1 MTKDLLIRG
10 ARIVDGSGAP
20 WFLGDVRVSGDRIA
34 AVGAQLPD
42 EGADVLEAAG
52 RYLAPG
58 FIDAHTH
65 DDLMF
70 LREPERLEK
79 AIQGVTTIVVGNCSF
94 SLYPKAPAQSD
105 ALRRHFGALLG
116 ETSEAEIFADFAGY
130 KMALETNGIALNLV
144 SLVGHGA
151 LRIAVMGYDE
161 RAPTPA
167 ELAEMQRLL
176 ARDLAAGAA
185 GLSLG
190 LVYPPSAFAR
200 TGELA
205 ALAETVAA
213 HQAVLT
219 AHVRSYEAEL
229 IPAVDEF
236 LALLK
241 SSGAQGLLSHLQSA
255 GKPNWGGVGR
265 AIKRLEA
272 ARLEGVDVSFDMYP
286 YPAGSSTILQLL
298 PPTAQSGGIDALI
311 GRLQDPVARA
321 GLRQAVE
328 EGDGRNGTWPSKVK
342 LIGWNNVRISG
353 VGQPDLKRFEGKA
366 MDAAAAEA
374 GLAPFDFLADLV
386 TRDGGQTTIVMF
398 QLGEDDLR
406 AAFTHPLHMVGSD
419 SLPRPGTRPH
429 PRAYGTFPRVLG
441 KLARDEG
448 WLGLEDAVR
457 RMTSIAAQRFG
468 LMDRGLVRPGLAA
481 DLVLFTPDLADLA
494 SFDSPTELASGIDRV
509 WVAGETI
516 LADGKPTGRR
526 PGRVL
531 GRHGGRSPGRH

>member
-1 MTKDLLIRG
+1 MTRDLLIRG
-10 ARIVDGSGAP
+10 ARIIDGSGAP
-20 WFLGDVRVSGDRIA
+20 WFLGDVRVAQGRIA
-34 AVGAQLPD
+34 AVGAQLPTD
-42 EGADVLEAAG
+42 GAQVLDADG

-94 SLYPKAPAQSD
+94 SLYPRAAASVD
-105 ALRRHFGALLG
+105 ALRGHFGALLG
-116 ETSEAEIFADFAGY
+116 ETAEAETFGDFAAY
-130 KMALETNGIALNLV
+130 KEALEANGIALNLV

-161 RAPTPA
+161 RAPTAA
-167 ELAEMQRLL
+167 ELSQMRRLL

-190 LVYPPSAFAR
+190 LVYPPSAFAN
-200 TGELA
+200 TAELV
-205 ALAETVAA
+205 ALAETVAE
-213 HQAVLT
+213 HHGVLA
-219 AHVRSYEAEL
+219 AHVRSYEASL

-236 LALLK
+236 LDLLK
-241 SSGAQGLLSHLQSA
+241 RSGTAGLLSHLQAA

-272 ARLEGVDVSFDMYP
+272 ARADGIDVSFDMYP

-311 GRLQDPVARA
+311 GRLKDPVERA

-342 LIGWNNVRISG
+342 LIGWNNVRIAG
-353 VGQPDLKRFEGKA
+353 VELPELKRFEGKA

-374 GLAPFDFLADLV
+374 GLEPFDFLADLV
-386 TRDGGQTTIVMF
+386 TRDQGRTTIVMF
-398 QLGEDDLR
+398 QLGEADLR

-441 KLARDEG
+441 KLSRDEG

-481 DLVLFTPDLADLA
+481 DLVLFEPDLADLA

-516 LADGKPTGRR
+516 LADGKPTGLR

-531 GRHGGRSPGRH
+531 GRH

>member
-10 ARIVDGSGAP
+10 ARIIDGSGAP
-20 WFLGDVRVSGDRIA
+20 WFRGDVRVSGDRIA
-34 AVGAQLPD
+34 AVGAELAAD
-42 EGADVLEAAG
+42 GADIFEADG

-70 LREPERLEK
+70 LREPERFEK

-94 SLYPKAPAQSD
+94 SLFPKTATTAPA
-105 ALRRHFGALLG
+105 LRGHFGALLG
-116 ETSEAEIFADFAGY
+116 ETADAETFTTFAEY
-130 KMALETNGIALNLV
+130 KAALEANGIALNLV

-161 RAPTPA
+161 RPPTPA
-167 ELAEMQRLL
+167 ELTEMQALL

-190 LVYPPSAFAR
+190 LVYPPSAFAK
-200 TGELA
+200 TEELT
-205 ALAETVAA
+205 ALARTVAE
-213 HQAVLT
+213 HQGVLA
-219 AHVRSYEAEL
+219 AHVRSYEAGL

-236 LALLK
+236 LGLLEA
-241 SSGAQGLLSHLQSA
+241 SGAQGLLSHLQAA
-255 GKPNWGGVGR
+255 GKPYWGGVGL

-272 ARLEGVDVSFDMYP
+272 ARAQGIDVSFDMYP
-286 YPAGSSTILQLL
+286 YPAGSTTILQLL
-298 PPTAQSGGIDALI
+298 PPAAQSGGIDALI

-328 EGDGRNGTWPSKVK
+328 EGDGRNGTWPSKIK

-353 VGQPDLKRFEGKA
+353 VSQPDLKRFEGKA
-366 MDAAAAEA
+366 LDAAAAET
-374 GLAPFDFLADLV
+374 GMAPFDFLADIV
-386 TRDGGQTTIVMF
+386 TRDQGQTTIVMF

-441 KLARDEG
+441 KLSRDDG
-448 WLGLEDAVR
+448 WLGIEDAVR

-509 WVAGETI
+509 WVAGEAI

-531 GRHGGRSPGRH
+531 GRH

>member
-1 MTKDLLIRG
+1 MKKDLLIRG

-20 WFLGDVRVSGDRIA
+20 WFLGDVRVSAGRIV
-34 AVGAQLPD
+34 AVGAKLPD
-42 EGADVLEAAG
+42 DGATIVDADG

-94 SLYPKAPAQSD
+94 SLYPKVPAQSD
-105 ALRRHFGALLG
+105 MLRRHFGALLG
-116 ETSEAEIFADFAGY
+116 ETAESEVFPDFASF
-130 KMALETNGIALNLV
+130 KAALEGNGIALNLV

-161 RAPTPA
+161 REPTAA
-167 ELAEMQRLL
+167 ELSEMQRLL

-190 LVYPPSAFAR
+190 LVYPPSAFAG
-200 TGELA
+200 TAELV

-213 HQAVLT
+213 HQAVLA
-219 AHVRSYEAEL
+219 AHVRSYEAQL

-236 LALLK
+236 LGVLK
-241 SSGAQGLLSHLQSA
+241 QSGALGLLSHLQSA

-265 AIKRLEA
+265 AIRRLEE
-272 ARLEGVDVSFDMYP
+272 ARADGVDVSFDMYP
-286 YPAGSSTILQLL
+286 YPAGSTTILQML
-298 PPTAQSGGIDALI
+298 PPSAQSGGIDALVA
-311 GRLQDPVARA
+311 RLEDPIQRA

-328 EGDGRNGTWPSKVK
+328 EGDGRNGTWPSKAK

-353 VGQPDLKRFEGKA
+353 VSNPELKHLEGKPL
-366 MDAAAAEA
+366 DVAAAEA
-374 GLAPFDFLADLV
+374 GLDPFDLLADV
-386 TRDGGQTTIVMF
+386 IIRDGGQTTIVMF

-441 KLARDEG
+441 KLSRDDG

-468 LMDRGLVRPGLAA
+468 LMDRGLIRPGLAA
-481 DLVLFTPDLADLA
+481 DLVLFTSDLADLA
-494 SFDSPTELASGIDRV
+494 SFDHPTELASGIDRV
-509 WVAGETI
+509 WVAGEAI
-516 LADGKPTGRR
+516 LADGKPTGLR

-531 GRHGGRSPGRH
+531 ARH

>member
-1 MTKDLLIRG
+1 MTRDLLIKG
-10 ARIVDGSGAP
+10 ARIIDGSGAP
-20 WFLGDVRVSGDRIA
+20 WFRGDVRLSGDRIA
-34 AVGAQLPD
+34 AVGAALPL
-42 EGADVLEAAG
+42 EGAEVLDAAD

-94 SLYPKAPAQSD
+94 SLYPKAQARID
-105 ALRRHFGALLG
+105 ALRGHFGALLG
-116 ETSEAEIFADFAGY
+116 ETEAAELFEDFLGY
-130 KMALETNGIALNLV
+130 RAALETNGIALNLV

-151 LRIAVMGYDE
+151 LRLAVMGYEE

-167 ELAEMQRLL
+167 ELAEMRRLL

-190 LVYPPSAFAR
+190 LVYPPSAFAE
-200 TGELA
+200 TAELV
-205 ALAETVAA
+205 ALSETVAA
-213 HQAVLT
+213 HHGVLT
-219 AHVRSYEAEL
+219 AHVRSYEAQL
-229 IPAVDEF
+229 VPAVDEF

-255 GKPNWGGVGR
+255 GKPNWGGVSR
-265 AIKRLEA
+265 AIERLEA
-272 ARLEGVDVSFDMYP
+272 ARAEGVDVSFDMYP

-298 PPTAQSGGIDALI
+298 PPAAQSGGIEALI
-311 GRLQDPVARA
+311 GRLQDPVERA

-353 VGQPDLKRFEGKA
+353 VGLPELKRFEGKA

-374 GLAPFDFLADLV
+374 GMDPFDFLADLV
-386 TRDGGQTTIVMF
+386 IRDGGQTTIVMF
-398 QLGEDDLR
+398 QLGEADLR

-441 KLARDEG
+441 KLSRDDG
-448 WLGLEDAVR
+448 WLGLEDGVR

-481 DLVLFTPDLADLA
+481 DLVLFAPDLADLA
-494 SFDSPTELASGIDRV
+494 SFDHPTELAQGIERV

-516 LADGKPTGRR
+516 LADGQPTGLR

-531 GRHGGRSPGRH
+531 DRP

>member
-1 MTKDLLIRG
+1 MTKNLLIRG

-20 WFLGDVRVSGDRIA
+20 WFRGDVRLAGGRIA
-34 AVGAQLPD
+34 AVGAKLPTD
-42 EGADVLEAAG
+42 GAELLEAED

-94 SLYPKAPAQSD
+94 SLYPKAPARAE

-116 ETSEAEIFADFAGY
+116 ETAEAETFADFAGY
-130 KMALETNGIALNLV
+130 KAALEDNGIALNLV

-151 LRIAVMGYDE
+151 LRLAVMGYDE
-161 RAPTPA
+161 RVPTPA

-176 ARDLAAGAA
+176 DRDLASGAA

-190 LVYPPSAFAR
+190 LVYPPSAFAK
-200 TGELA
+200 TAELV
-205 ALAETVAA
+205 ALARTVAE

-229 IPAVDEF
+229 VPAVDEF
-236 LALLK
+236 LALLETT
-241 SSGAQGLLSHLQSA
+241 GAQGLLSHLQSA

-265 AIKRLEA
+265 AIERLEA
-272 ARLEGVDVSFDMYP
+272 ARARGVDVSFDMYP

-298 PPTAQSGGIDALI
+298 PPAAQSGGIDALI
-311 GRLQDPVARA
+311 RRLQDPIIRA

-328 EGDGRNGTWPSKVK
+328 EGDGRNGTWASKVK
-342 LIGWNNVRISG
+342 LIGWNNIRISG
-353 VGQPDLKRFEGKA
+353 VGRADLKRFEGKA
-366 MDAAAAEA
+366 FDAAAAEA
-374 GLAPFDFLADLV
+374 GLDPFDLLADLV
-386 TRDGGQTTIVMF
+386 IRDDGQTSIVMF
-398 QLGEDDLR
+398 QLGEADLR

-441 KLARDEG
+441 KLSRDEG

-481 DLVLFTPDLADLA
+481 DLVLFTSDLADLA
-494 SFDSPTELASGIDRV
+494 SFDHPTELASGIDRV

-516 LADGKPTGRR
+516 LADGKPTGLR

-531 GRHGGRSPGRH
+531 GRH